1 MPTYFDTEWS
11 RTHQSSVDAIL
22 GAGVRK
28 VRVAGTGFSNMDRW
42 TARVLW
48 SHLVK
53 SVKTYGNAL
62 TKWTVEDAVR
72 SANRHQVENPHI
84 IVAETPKELAAR
96 DQRAS
101 IGGDYHEAWHTEWSC
116 RRNLTVEEVWEP
128 LMQRWGLVEDWSPY
142 IGAVLHWSNL
152 IEDIRIERLG
162 CRKYPGAPPKMR
174 DLQDLILDMESKGRE
189 AAEHRGLK
197 AANDDLSVI
206 MGTFRDL
213 GLGYTSF
220 KQRLALA
227 DYKMRSPKGYALVE
241 SGALRPM
248 LDRAIN
254 MTAEDD
260 LGSFWLAME
269 VVAALVNLQIDKA
282 PEKDEEGEDTTPPV
296 EGGEGDGEV
305 PAPEEEFA
313 PNQGDEDEPSGDA
326 SAPPSNLPDV
336 PIFKV
341 GDRAMFNGVL
351 VEVTHAGLPDPK
363 TGRQELQFAP
373 VLPD

>member
-48 SHLVK
+48 TRLVQ

-62 TKWTVEDAVR
+62 TKWTVLDAVR
-72 SANRHQVENPHI
+72 SANRTQVENPHI

-116 RRNLTVEEVWEP
+116 RRNLTIEEVWEP
-128 LMQRWGLVEDWSPY
+128 LMERWGLVEDWSPY

-220 KQRLALA
+220 KQRVALA
-227 DYKMRSPKGYALVE
+227 DYKMRSPEGFALVE

-248 LDRAIN
+248 LDRAIT
-254 MTAEDD
+254 MSAEDG

-296 EGGEGDGEV
+296 EF

-313 PNQGDEDEPSGDA
+313 PNQGDEEPSGDA

-341 GDRAMFNGVL
+341 GDRAMFNGVM

>member
-48 SHLVK
+48 TLLVR
-53 SVKTYGNAL
+53 SVKTFGNSL

-72 SANRHQVENPHI
+72 QANRTQMDNPHL
-84 IVAETPKELAAR
+84 IVAETPKELTAR

-116 RRNLTVEEVWEP
+116 RRDLTIEEVWEP

-174 DLQDLILDMESKGRE
+174 DLQDLILDMEAKGRE

-220 KQRLALA
+220 KQRVALA
-227 DYKMRSPKGYALVE
+227 DYKMRSPKGFALVE

-248 LDRAIN
+248 LDRAIT
-254 MTAEDD
+254 MSAEDD

-269 VVAALVNLQIDKA
+269 VVAALVNLQISKA
-282 PEKDEEGEDTTPPV
+282 PKKDEEGEDTTPPV
-296 EGGEGDGEV
+296 EGGEGDGDV

-313 PNQGDEDEPSGDA
+313 PNQGDEDKPSGDA

-341 GDRAMFNGVL
+341 GDRALFNGVM
-351 VEVTHAGLPDPK
+351 VEVTHAGLPDPT
-363 TGRQELQFAP
+363 TGRQELHFAP
-373 VLPD
+373 VLDD

>member
-1 MPTYFDTEWS
+1 MAKTKNYYKTEWS
-11 RTHQSSVDAIL
+11 RTHQASIDAVL
-22 GAGVRK
+22 GPGVRK
-28 VRVAGTGFSNMDRW
+28 VRVAGTGFSNKDRW

-48 SHLVK
+48 SLLVR
-53 SVKTYGNAL
+53 SVKTYGNDL
-62 TKWTVEDAVR
+62 SRWMVQDAVR
-72 SANRHQVENPHI
+72 QANWTQVEEPMI
-84 IVAETPKELAAR
+84 TVAETPNELTAR

-116 RRNLTVEEVWEP
+116 RRDLTIEEVWEP
-128 LMQRWGLVEDWSPY
+128 LMERWGLVEDWSPY

-189 AAEHRGLK
+189 AAEHRGLRG
-197 AANDDLSVI
+197 ASNDDLSVI

-213 GLGYTSF
+213 GLGYTSV
-220 KQRLALA
+220 KQQIALA
-227 DYKMRSPKGYALVE
+227 GYRERSPKGYALVE

-269 VVAALVNLQIDKA
+269 VVAALVNIQVGKA
-282 PEKDEEGEDTTPPV
+282 PEEAPEEG
-296 EGGEGDGEV
+296 GKGKGNV
-305 PAPEEEFA
+305 PSPGEEEFA
-313 PNQGDEDEPSGDA
+313 PNQGDEENPSGE
-326 SAPPSNLPDV
+326 SSPSSLPDV

-351 VEVTHAGLPDPK
+351 VEVTHAGLPDPN

-373 VLPD
+373 VLED

>member
-1 MPTYFDTEWS
+1 MPNYFNSEWS
-11 RTHQSSVDAIL
+11 RTHQAAVDAVL
-22 GAGVRK
+22 GGDTRK
-28 VRVAGTGFSNMDRW
+28 VRVAGTGFSNHDRW

-48 SHLVK
+48 TRLVRSIK
-53 SVKTYGNAL
+53 VFGNDL
-62 TKWTVEDAVR
+62 SKWTVTDAVR
-72 SANRHQVENPHI
+72 SANYTRVDDPYI
-84 IVAETPKELAAR
+84 LVAENPKELTPR

-101 IGGDYHEAWHTEWSC
+101 LGGDYHEAWHTEWSC
-116 RRNLTVEEVWEP
+116 RRNISVDEVWDP
-128 LMQRWGLVEDWSPY
+128 LMERWNLVDDWSPY

-162 CRKYPGAPPKMR
+162 CVKYPGTPPKMR
-174 DLQDLILDMESKGRE
+174 DLQDLILDMEAKGRE

-197 AANDDLSVI
+197 ATSDDLSVI

-213 GLGYTSF
+213 GLGYRSI
-220 KQRLALA
+220 KQQIALSG
-227 DYKMRSPKGYALVE
+227 YRERSPEGYALVE

-269 VVAALVNLQIDKA
+269 VVAVLVNLQIDKA
-282 PEKDEEGEDTTPPV
+282 PEDEGSESGPSP
-296 EGGEGDGEV
+296 EGGEGKGDV
-305 PAPEEEFA
+305 PSPEEFA

-326 SAPPSNLPDV
+326 SAAPSNLPDV
-336 PIFKV
+336 PIFAV

-351 VEVTHAGLPDPK
+351 VEVTHAGLPDSE
-363 TGRQELQFAP
+363 TGEQSLQFAP
-373 VLPD
+373 VLSD